1 VSAIVVDTTSAEE
14 SAGLSA
20 ELLSQLLRLSHDA
33 IFVWRQG
40 GAIEFWNQGAEEL
53 YGYAAS
59 EALGRRPAEL
69 LAGEPLADRTEIVA
83 ALRAA
88 RDWAGELRHRCRDGR
103 EVVVSSRMQLVR
115 DTHGT
120 ELVLET
126 NRDVTAAKRAEG
138 ARLQTEQLLR
148 VALDS
153 SDVSFGIFTTIRDA
167 SSRIVDFRWTYVNK
181 ANCRLLGRPPEALV
195 GRPVREVLPR
205 GWEPPGLFDAFCRA
219 VETGTAQEVD
229 IEPGPNG
236 ITHWFHNVVE
246 RFGDGVA
253 VWFTDVSQ
261 LKRSE
266 QALRDAD
273 RRKDEFLAT
282 LAHELRNPLAPI
294 RNGLAI
300 LKLSVATQGT
310 ARRTIDMME
319 RQLTHLV
326 RLIDDLLDVSRITRG
341 KMALR
346 LRRLVLHEVLA
357 AALESCRGTLD
368 AKRLALDARIGTEPL
383 ALRADP
389 DRLMQV
395 FSNLL
400 ANAINYT
407 ESGGRII
414 LEARR
419 DDDHAVVT
427 VSDTG
432 IGIPPGALASVFEMF
447 SQLHAGSQGEAG
459 LGIGLALVRQ
469 LVEMHGGSVAA
480 GSAGAGRGS
489 TFTVRLPLA
498 EPAESRGA
506 PSRDAAVPAS

>member
-1 VSAIVVDTTSAEE
+1 MDSTPPGKPT
-14 SAGLSA
+14 GLSP

-40 GAIEFWNQGAEEL
+40 GTIEFWNHGAEEL
-53 YGYAAS
+53 YGYPAS
-59 EALGRRPAEL
+59 EALGRRPVEL
-69 LAGEPLADRTEIVA
+69 LAVEPLSFRAEIFA
-83 ALRAA
+83 SLRAQ
-88 RDWAGELRHRCRDGR
+88 REWAGELRHRCRDGR
-103 EVVVSSRMQLVR
+103 EVIVSSRMQLMR
-115 DTHGT
+115 DAQGI
-120 ELVLET
+120 EVVLET
-126 NRDVTAAKRAEG
+126 NRDITSAKRAE
-138 ARLQTEQLLR
+138 RDREETEQRLR
-148 VALDS
+148 IALDS
-153 SDVSFGIFTTIRDA
+153 SDVSFGIFTAIRA
-167 SSRIVDFRWTYVNK
+167 AGGRIVDFRWTYVNR
-181 ANCRLLGRPPEALV
+181 ANCRLLNRRPEDLL

-205 GWEPPGLFDAFCRA
+205 GWDPPGLFDAFCQA
-219 VETGTAQEVD
+219 AETGTTQEID

-236 ITHWFHNVVE
+236 ITHWFHNVIE

-253 VWFTDVSQ
+253 VWFTDLSE

-300 LKLSVATQGT
+300 LKLAVAMQGT
-310 ARRTIDMME
+310 AKRTIEMME

-346 LRRLVLHEVLA
+346 PRRVALHEVLA
-357 AALESCRGTLD
+357 GSLESCRGPLD
-368 AKRLALDARIGTEPL
+368 AKRLVLDAQMGVEPL
-383 ALRADP
+383 VVYGDP

-400 ANAINYT
+400 TNAINYT
-407 ESGGRII
+407 ESGGRITI
-414 LEARR
+414 EARR
-419 DDDHAVVT
+419 EESRALIT

-432 IGIPPGALASVFEMF
+432 IGIPQGALGAVFEMF
-447 SQLHAGSQGEAG
+447 SQLHAGTQGEAG

-469 LVEMHGGSVAA
+469 LVEMHGGTVEAA
-480 GSAGAGRGS
+480 SEGAGRGS
-489 TFTVRLPLA
+489 TFTVRLPLTQA
-498 EPAESRGA
+498 VEGPR
-506 PSRDAAVPAS
+506 RVDDASLPTR